1 MNKPVFL
8 ILLGSALVAF
18 GFSGWHADMRPA
30 FTIAE
35 LSDQPGAHM
44 SGWAGWTLANQI
56 EITSGVVLLVW
67 GILMRLKIKGD
78 TSGETRKQNPRIE
91 QSQR

>member
-1 MNKPVFL
+1 MNKAAFL

-30 FTIAE
+30 FMLTDE
-35 LSDQPGAHM
+35 PGAQM
-44 SGWAGWTLANQI
+44 WGWAGWTLANQL

-67 GILMRLKIKGD
+67 GVLMRLKIKGD
-78 TSGETRKQNPRIE
+78 TSGETRK
-91 QSQR
+91 

>member
-1 MNKPVFL
+1 MKKAAFL

-30 FTIAE
+30 FTIG
-35 LSDQPGAHM
+35 DQPGSNM
-44 SGWAGWTLANQI
+44 WGWAGWTLANQL

-67 GILMRLKIKGD
+67 GVLMRLKIEGD
-78 TSGETRKQNPRIE
+78 TNGKTRK
-91 QSQR
+91 